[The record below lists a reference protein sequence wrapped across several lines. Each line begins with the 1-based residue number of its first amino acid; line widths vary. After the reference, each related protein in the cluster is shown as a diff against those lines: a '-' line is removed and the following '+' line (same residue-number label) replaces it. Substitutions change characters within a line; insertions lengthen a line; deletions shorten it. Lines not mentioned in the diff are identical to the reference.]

1 VQLATRIARGTA
13 AGPGATIAIG
23 RLGEVHFDS
32 NGVGPMGKPF
42 VYDQS
47 NVMDFAKV
55 F

>member
-1 VQLATRIARGTA
+1 VQLATRIARGTP

-32 NGVGPMGKPF
+32 NGIGPMGKPF
-42 VYDQS
+42 VYDRS
-47 NVMDFAKV
+47 NVMEFAKI